1 MLKKGFSKKSISSN
15 IAKEMRS
22 GMPQKQAVAV
32 ALNVAKEAKK
42 SMKKPSKMAKKS

>member
-15 IAKEMRS
+15 IAKEMRF

-42 SMKKPSKMAKKS
+42 VSSMAKLKGKK

>member
-15 IAKEMRS
+15 IDKEMRV

-32 ALNVAKEAKK
+32 ALNVAKDAKK
-42 SMKKPSKMAKKS
+42 IAAMKKIKGKK